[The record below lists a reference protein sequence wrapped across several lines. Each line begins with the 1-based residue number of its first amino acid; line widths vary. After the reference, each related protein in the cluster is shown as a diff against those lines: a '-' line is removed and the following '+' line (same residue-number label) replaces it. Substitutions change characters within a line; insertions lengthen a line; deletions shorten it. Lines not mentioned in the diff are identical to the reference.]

1 MPHPFFLTTP
11 SSVIATRKTEGNY
24 QQIAQNVYT
33 LQQEYNNSL
42 LQTLQ
47 PMLWCYGMYWD
58 NVISENKELFSFNAI
73 LLQLNEVLNIPKNV

>member
-1 MPHPFFLTTP
+1 MPHPFSLTTP

-33 LQQEYNNSL
+33 LQQEYNDSL

-47 PMLWCYGMYWD
+47 P
-58 NVISENKELFSFNAI
+58 I
-73 LLQLNEVLNIPKNV
+73 L

>member
-1 MPHPFFLTTP
+1 MPHPFSLTTP

-33 LQQEYNNSL
+33 LQQEYNDSL

-47 PMLWCYGMYWD
+47 PILWCYGMYWD
-58 NVISENKELFSFNAI
+58 NVISENKELLTNFNAI
-73 LLQLNEVLNIPKNV
+73 VYS